1 MLGTSLKIS
10 HYLLT
15 KEHGDLNS
23 KETTPNPWA
32 CCGAQ
37 RKKIFWQNE
46 AQNLLD
52 GRSLVFWWVPDGTTK
67 YIQGLTKDRGE
78 APKREWVGSH
88 LTPPLDEQL
97 SKVKG
102 NRIYVH
108 VCPQIPYRMTSVYIK
123 KKRGCRANGVSICCN
138 HFIIVFRILPLS
150 IQNFHPIPMVTFQLA
165 ASCCASGRLEFMGA

>member
-37 RKKIFWQNE
+37 RKK
-46 AQNLLD
+46 NLLAKR
-52 GRSLVFWWVPDGTTK
+52 GSEPVGWKKSGILVPDGTTK

-88 LTPPLDEQL
+88 LTIRLIEI
-97 SKVKG
+97 G
-102 NRIYVH
+102 
-108 VCPQIPYRMTSVYIK
+108 
-123 KKRGCRANGVSICCN
+123 
-138 HFIIVFRILPLS
+138 
-150 IQNFHPIPMVTFQLA
+150 LA
-165 ASCCASGRLEFMGA
+165 